1 MSPATGILEKGSLGV
16 CTRVQESLH
25 LQRRELSMVSRN
37 RDVLGW
43 VSELALSLGYSTPI
57 LHMIRGKSYPSPGW
71 LSVTRR
77 VAFTL
82 NVVLTEYAGFL
93 LGTL

>member
-16 CTRVQESLH
+16 CTRVQESLD

-43 VSELALSLGYSTPI
+43 VSEP
-57 LHMIRGKSYPSPGW
+57 
-71 LSVTRR
+71 
-77 VAFTL
+77 
-82 NVVLTEYAGFL
+82 GFL
-93 LGTL
+93 LAILPPFST